1 VHEWPA
7 YSVEHSL
14 NEEWAGVQAQRCLPP
29 PIKATR
35 TVMLYDKGFV
45 PGNPRP
51 AWTYMNHSSRPNLEM
66 RVPRSGYR
74 VAWYALC
81 DIRQGTELVFHYG
94 GDTEEYDALDNVDSS
109 GRIVYPRRQR
119 RRLL

>member
-1 VHEWPA
+1 
-7 YSVEHSL
+7 
-14 NEEWAGVQAQRCLPP
+14 
-29 PIKATR
+29 
-35 TVMLYDKGFV
+35 
-45 PGNPRP
+45 
-51 AWTYMNHSSRPNLEM
+51 MNHSSRPNLEM

-81 DIRQGTELVFHYG
+81 DIWQGTELVFKYG